1 MVDDD
6 HDDDH
11 DHDTQIIA
19 YNRND
24 DIAIIE
30 DIINNG
36 MEIIEDSINN
46 GILLNIYA
54 PNEKYDNYDKF
65 TNLLFINISL
75 EQPNSLFSDLVNNNT
90 YPIVYDYFTDRESI
104 IDFID
109 NFKNIERIAFAFH
122 GSSVQEKYR
131 NNSSINN
138 SFINNEKYYTIEDIS
153 DDNQHVFSGNVL
165 FVKNLIQQFS
175 LTNIDF
181 LACNTL
187 FHNDWKK
194 YFDLLQIDS
203 NVIICF

>member
-6 HDDDH
+6 HDD

-109 NFKNIERIAFAFH
+109 NKVFQNF
-122 GSSVQEKYR
+122 SVYCCITIFTKTDKQYR
-131 NNSSINN
+131 TNSLCVSW
-138 SFINNEKYYTIEDIS
+138 FICTRK
-153 DDNQHVFSGNVL
+153 V
-165 FVKNLIQQFS
+165 
-175 LTNIDF
+175 
-181 LACNTL
+181 
-187 FHNDWKK
+187 
-194 YFDLLQIDS
+194 
-203 NVIICF
+203 